1 MPSGDRTGPVG
12 QGPMTG
18 RSSGFCAG
26 YDTPGYV
33 KGFRGGIGRGFRF
46 GRGRGQGA
54 GWGRNFGGGFAD
66 FFPGFSWGHSISK
79 DDEINMLKSQA
90 EYLKRSQKD
99 IEKRLGELEKEGE

>member
-1 MPSGDRTGPVG
+1 MPSGDRTGPMG

-33 KGFRGGIGRGFRF
+33 KGSGGGMGRGFRF
-46 GRGRGQGA
+46 GRGRGRGS
-54 GWGRNFGGGFAD
+54 GRGRNYGGGFTG

-79 DDEINMLKSQA
+79 DDEISMLKSRA

-99 IEKRLGELEKEGE
+99 IEKRLGELEKESE